1 MIVTAPQSVESD
13 FGWALGTV
21 MRAYMREADKV
32 MVGVPGGP
40 RGYQVLAACGRE
52 GPRTQLALAHQLG
65 LDRTVMTYL
74 LDDLQKDGL
83 VERRPDP
90 ADRRAR
96 RVELTED
103 GRARL
108 CDLAERL
115 AEAEERLL
123 ERLDADERETLR
135 RMLFRLAT
143 GSDATT
149 GELCTMA
156 EQISGREC

>member
-1 MIVTAPQSVESD
+1 
-13 FGWALGTV
+13 
-21 MRAYMREADKV
+21 MRAYMREADQV

-40 RGYQVLAACGRE
+40 RGYQVLASCGRE

-96 RVELTED
+96 RVELTEG

-115 AEAEERLL
+115 RQAEERLL
-123 ERLDADERETLR
+123 DRLDPAERETLR
-135 RMLFRLAT
+135 QLLFRLAT

-156 EQISGREC
+156 DEIQSGGR

>member
-1 MIVTAPQSVESD
+1 VIVSAPESVETD

-21 MRAYMREADKV
+21 MRAYMREADQV

-52 GPRTQLALAHQLG
+52 GPRTQLALAGRLG

-74 LDDLQKDGL
+74 LDDLQKEGL

-96 RVELTED
+96 RVELTD
-103 GRARL
+103 AGRARL
-108 CDLAERL
+108 CDLAGRL
-115 AEAEERLL
+115 GGAEERLL
-123 ERLDADERETLR
+123 DRLDPAERDTLR
-135 RMLFRLAT
+135 QLLFRLAT
-143 GSDATT
+143 GSNTT
-149 GELCTMA
+149 VGEMCTVA
-156 EQISGREC
+156 EHVQAGGL

>member
-1 MIVTAPQSVESD
+1 VIVSAPESVETD
-13 FGWALGTV
+13 FGWALGTL
-21 MRAYMREADKV
+21 MRAYMREADQV

-52 GPRTQLALAHQLG
+52 GPRTQLALAGRLG

-96 RVELTED
+96 RVELTEA
-103 GRARL
+103 GRGRL
-108 CDLAERL
+108 CDLAGRL
-115 AEAEERLL
+115 REAEERLL
-123 ERLDADERETLR
+123 DRLDPTERETLR
-135 RMLFRLAT
+135 ALLFRLAT
-143 GSDATT
+143 GSDTTT
-149 GELCTMA
+149 GQLCTMA
-156 EQISGREC
+156 EEIASGR

>member
-1 MIVTAPQSVESD
+1 
-13 FGWALGTV
+13 
-21 MRAYMREADKV
+21 
-32 MVGVPGGP
+32 
-40 RGYQVLAACGRE
+40 
-52 GPRTQLALAHQLG
+52 
-65 LDRTVMTYL
+65 MTYL

-96 RVELTED
+96 RVELTDD
-103 GRARL
+103 GQARL

-115 AEAEERLL
+115 GEAEDRLL
-123 ERLDADERETLR
+123 DRLDPDEREALR

-149 GELCTMA
+149 GDLCTMA
-156 EQISGREC
+156 QEIASGDC

>member
-1 MIVTAPQSVESD
+1 VTAPQSVQSD

-21 MRAYMREADKV
+21 MRSYMREADQV

-52 GPRTQLALAHQLG
+52 GPRTQLALAQQLG

-96 RVELTED
+96 RVELTD
-103 GRARL
+103 GGHQRL
-108 CDLAERL
+108 CELAGRL
-115 AEAEERLL
+115 REAEERLL
-123 ERLDADERETLR
+123 ERLDPEEREVLR

-156 EQISGREC
+156 DEIQSGGC

>member
-1 MIVTAPQSVESD
+1 MTAPETVETD

-21 MRAYMREADKV
+21 MRNYMQAAGQV

-74 LDDLQKDGL
+74 LDDLQKEGL

-96 RVELTED
+96 RVELTD
-103 GRARL
+103 GGRARL
-108 CDLAERL
+108 CELAERL
-115 AEAEERLL
+115 AETEERLL
-123 ERLDADERETLR
+123 ERLEPDERESLR

-143 GSDATT
+143 GSDTTT

-156 EQISGREC
+156 EEITSQEC